1 MVYTLVV
8 NEVKSGLRYCKGGKC
23 GLPWPY
29 VYVDY
34 SACMVS
40 LTNSVQI
47 FHNPQCVYQFMVQFA
62 SVTASA
68 LQMNGQCS
76 LHKCGY
82 KLSVF

>member
-8 NEVKSGLRYCKGGKC
+8 NEVKSWPQYCKGGKC
-23 GLPWPY
+23 GVSCQY

-34 SACMVS
+34 GACMVS

-47 FHNPQCVYQFMVQFA
+47 FHNPQCVCLFMVQFA

-68 LQMNGQCS
+68 LQINGQCS
-76 LHKCGY
+76 FHKCVY
-82 KLSVF
+82 KL